1 MSLRKKAK
9 KADRTLDE
17 GGKVCYYNSMEENTL
32 LLNKRI
38 GYNIMAYRKSI
49 GLTQAELAE
58 RINYSDKSVS
68 KWESGGGVPDIYVLI
83 QLAEIFGVTV
93 NELVAEEQTKQS
105 LSRRNVGLHAMI
117 MGLSSGIV
125 WLVATCVFVLLSML
139 NVEGAIWTT
148 FIFALPVNAI
158 LLIVLSAVW
167 RYKLL
172 QFISVSATIWTVL
185 LSVFSVMLF
194 ILSLGGSVWLV
205 FLLGAPLQV
214 LEVLWAFFRYSVFFS
229 KRKKQTEVK

>member
-1 MSLRKKAK
+1 
-9 KADRTLDE
+9 
-17 GGKVCYYNSMEENTL
+17 MEENTL

-38 GYNIMAYRKSI
+38 GRNIMAYRKSM

-68 KWESGGGVPDIYVLI
+68 KWESGGGAPDIYVLV
-83 QLAEIFGVTV
+83 QLAEIFGITV
-93 NELVAEEQTKQS
+93 NELVAEAQTKQAIT
-105 LSRRNVGLHAMI
+105 RRNIGLHALI

-139 NVEGAIWTT
+139 NVQGAIWTT

-158 LLIVLSAVW
+158 VLIVLSAVW
-167 RYKLL
+167 KYKLL

-185 LSVFSVMLF
+185 LSAFCVMWF
-194 ILSLGGSVWLV
+194 IFELGGSVWLV

-214 LEVLWAFFRYSVFFS
+214 LEVLWAFFRYSLFH
-229 KRKKQTEVK
+229 KKGKSRAAKNDEE

>member
-1 MSLRKKAK
+1 MTRW
-9 KADRTLDE
+9 E
-17 GGKVCYYNSMEENTL
+17 KVCYYNSMEENTL
-32 LLNKRI
+32 SLNKRI
-38 GYNIMAYRKSI
+38 GRNIMAYRKSM

-68 KWESGGGVPDIYVLI
+68 KWESGGGAPDIYVLV
-83 QLAEIFGVTV
+83 QLAEIFGITV
-93 NELVAEEQTKQS
+93 NELVAEDVPKKTGV
-105 LSRRNVGLHAMI
+105 RRNIGLHALI

-139 NVEGAIWTT
+139 NVQGAIWTT

-158 LLIVLSAVW
+158 VLIVLSAVW
-167 RYKLL
+167 KYKLL

-185 LSVFSVMLF
+185 LSVFCVLWF
-194 ILSLGGSVWLV
+194 IFQLGGSVWLV

-214 LEVLWAFFRYSVFFS
+214 LEVLWAFFRYSLFH
-229 KRKKQTEVK
+229 KKGKNQAAKNRKE

>member
-1 MSLRKKAK
+1 MTR
-9 KADRTLDE
+9 
-17 GGKVCYYNSMEENTL
+17 GGKVCYYNNMEENTL

-38 GYNIMAYRKSI
+38 GHNIMAYRKSM

-93 NELVAEEQTKQS
+93 NELVAEQQTKLS

-139 NVEGAIWTT
+139 SVEGAIWTT

-158 LLIVLSAVW
+158 VLIVLSAVW
-167 RYKLL
+167 KYKLL
-172 QFISVSATIWTVL
+172 HFISVSATIWTVL
-185 LSVFSVMLF
+185 LSVFCVLWF
-194 ILSLGGSVWLV
+194 IFSLGGSVWLI

-214 LEVLWAFFRYSVFFS
+214 LEVLWAFFRYSVFR
-229 KRKKQTEVK
+229 KRGKKQAEVK

>member
-1 MSLRKKAK
+1 
-9 KADRTLDE
+9 
-17 GGKVCYYNSMEENTL
+17 MEENTL

-38 GYNIMAYRKSI
+38 GRNIMAYRKSM

-68 KWESGGGVPDIYVLI
+68 KWESGGGAPDIYVLV

-93 NELVAEEQTKQS
+93 NELVAETQTKQAIT
-105 LSRRNVGLHAMI
+105 RRNIGLHALI

-139 NVEGAIWTT
+139 NVQGAIWTT

-158 LLIVLSAVW
+158 VLIVLSSVW
-167 RYKLL
+167 KYKLL

-185 LSVFSVMLF
+185 LSAFCVMWF

-214 LEVLWAFFRYSVFFS
+214 LEVLWAFFRYSLFH
-229 KRKKQTEVK
+229 KKGKSGATKNDEE

>member
-1 MSLRKKAK
+1 
-9 KADRTLDE
+9 
-17 GGKVCYYNSMEENTL
+17 MEENTL

-38 GYNIMAYRKSI
+38 GRNITAYRKAL

-68 KWESGGGVPDIYVLI
+68 KWESGGGAPDIYVLV

-93 NELVAEEQTKQS
+93 NELVGEEQTKQT
-105 LSRRNVGLHAMI
+105 LTRQNLGLHAMI

-139 NVEGAIWTT
+139 SVEGAIWTT

-167 RYKLL
+167 KYKLL
-172 QFISVSATIWTVL
+172 QFISVSATIWTAL
-185 LSVFSVMLF
+185 LSVFSVLTF
-194 ILSLGGSVWLV
+194 ICQLGGSVWLI

-214 LEVLWAFFRYSVFFS
+214 LEVLWAFFRSSVFR
-229 KRKKQTEVK
+229 KRGKKQTEGK

>member
-1 MSLRKKAK
+1 
-9 KADRTLDE
+9 
-17 GGKVCYYNSMEENTL
+17 MEENTL
-32 LLNKRI
+32 SLNKRI
-38 GYNIMAYRKSI
+38 GRNITAYRKRA

-68 KWESGGGVPDIYVLI
+68 KWESGGGAPDIYVLV
-83 QLAEIFGVTV
+83 QLAEIFGITV
-93 NELVAEEQTKQS
+93 NELVSEDVPKKMGV
-105 LSRRNVGLHAMI
+105 RRNIGLHAMI

-139 NVEGAIWTT
+139 NVQGAIWTT
-148 FIFALPVNAI
+148 FIFALPLNAI
-158 LLIVLSAVW
+158 VLIVLSAVW
-167 RYKLL
+167 KYKLL
-172 QFISVSATIWTVL
+172 QFISVSATIWTTL

-214 LEVLWAFFRYSVFFS
+214 LEILWAFFRYSIFH
-229 KRKKQTEVK
+229 KGEKKQGKAE

>member
-1 MSLRKKAK
+1 
-9 KADRTLDE
+9 
-17 GGKVCYYNSMEENTL
+17 
-32 LLNKRI
+32 
-38 GYNIMAYRKSI
+38 MAYRKSM

-68 KWESGGGVPDIYVLI
+68 KWESGGGAPDIYVLV
-83 QLAEIFGVTV
+83 QLAEIFEITV
-93 NELVAEEQTKQS
+93 NELVAEDVPKKTGV
-105 LSRRNVGLHAMI
+105 RRNIGLHALI

-139 NVEGAIWTT
+139 NVQGAIWTT

-158 LLIVLSAVW
+158 VLIVLSAVW
-167 RYKLL
+167 KYKLL

-185 LSVFSVMLF
+185 LSVFCVLWF
-194 ILSLGGSVWLV
+194 IFKLGGSVWLV

-214 LEVLWAFFRYSVFFS
+214 LEVLWAFFRYSVFR
-229 KRKKQTEVK
+229 KRGKKQAEVK